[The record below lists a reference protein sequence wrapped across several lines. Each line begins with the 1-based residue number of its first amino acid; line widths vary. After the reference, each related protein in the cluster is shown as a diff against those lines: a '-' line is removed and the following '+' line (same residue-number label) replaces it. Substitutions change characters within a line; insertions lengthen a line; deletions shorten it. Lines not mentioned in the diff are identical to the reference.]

1 MKTATCLALLVSL
14 GLLAACDSK
23 PFAGAYVYPNDRYLE
38 ENVARWNSM
47 INTINAWS
55 DSPLA
60 DEFHAAIE
68 SGDDLSKFRFRLNLA
83 HDSAVKRRV
92 DAERLTHRKEADDLH
107 QHLLTSLQSTAD
119 MFSIMV
125 NLADLPIGYTAE
137 QAASLL
143 TRLEHATE
151 RMDTDLQILSD
162 AQDSFAKS
170 ESIRLTT
177 RDHAR
182 P

>member
-1 MKTATCLALLVSL
+1 
-14 GLLAACDSK
+14 
-23 PFAGAYVYPNDRYLE
+23 
-38 ENVARWNSM
+38 M
-47 INTINAWS
+47 INTINAWN

-83 HDSAVKRRV
+83 HDSAVKSRI
-92 DAERLTHRKEADDLH
+92 DAERLAHRKEADDLH

-125 NLADLPIGYTAE
+125 NLADLPKGYTAE

-170 ESIRLTT
+170 EKIRLTT
-177 RDHAR
+177 RTTHALISTALPDQSDSGTTPPVIR
-182 P
+182 R